1 MKLKGRIALV
11 TGASRGIGRAIS
23 VALAAEGATVAVNY
37 RAGKAKAQE
46 VVDQIRQAGGTAT
59 AVPGDVADYEQ
70 AKALVQQTVTELGG
84 LHILVNNAGIAKDG
98 LIFNLEPEDWLSVM
112 RVNFGGVF
120 NCTKAVM
127 GHFMAQRDGVIVN
140 ISSVMGQRAWI
151 GESNYA
157 ASKGAVNAFTTCCA
171 MEMAR
176 FGVRVNAV
184 LPGFAPTE
192 LVAGLTEKDGGR
204 GIKKQIP
211 MRDFGKVEEI
221 ARVVVFLAGPD
232 ASYMTGALVPVDGGA
247 GMALGLGTAMS

>member
-1 MKLKGRIALV
+1 MKLKGRMALV
-11 TGASRGIGRAIS
+11 TGASRGIGRAIAQ
-23 VALAAEGATVAVNY
+23 VLAAEGAAVAVNY
-37 RAGKAKAQE
+37 RSGREKAEE
-46 VVDQIRQAGGTAT
+46 VVKGITAGGGR
-59 AVPGDVADYEQ
+59 AVALSGDVADYAQ
-70 AKALVQQTVTELGG
+70 AKALVEQTVKELGG

-140 ISSVMGQRAWI
+140 VSSVMGERGWI

-157 ASKGAVNAFTTCCA
+157 ASKGAVNAFTRCCA
-171 MEMAR
+171 MELAR

-184 LPGFAPTE
+184 LPGFSPTE
-192 LVAGLTEKDGGR
+192 LVAGLTQKDGGK

-211 MRDFGKVEEI
+211 MRDFGTVEEI
-221 ARVVVFLAGPD
+221 ARVAAFLAGPD
-232 ASYMTGALVPVDGGA
+232 SGYMTGSLVPVDGGA
-247 GMALGLGTAMS
+247 STALGLGTSL